1 MLQRYLFRCDQDQ
14 IRHLVRLSCQQYYIP
29 KQLVAH
35 YLIHEIL
42 ELQEFLF
49 LLLLLHHLDHY
60 HSTYR
65 ERLQC
70 FVQPLLVY

>member
-1 MLQRYLFRCDQDQ
+1 MRSGSDSSFGSIVLSTILYPQTVGCSLFNTWNFGASG
-14 IRHLVRLSCQQYYIP
+14 I
-29 KQLVAH
+29 
-35 YLIHEIL
+35 
-42 ELQEFLF
+42 LF
-49 LLLLLHHLDHY
+49 LLLLLHRLDHY

>member
-35 YLIHEIL
+35 YLIHGIL

-49 LLLLLHHLDHY
+49 LLLLLHRLDHY

-65 ERLQC
+65 ERLQY